1 MGRSEKEGEMKIWKR
16 LSASVM
22 TGFVIPTAEKLPKTK
37 LRHQTSVASPAGT
50 GEFIV
55 LFGTLP
61 PDISRKFPLHVKA
74 AGQGATSPSND
85 DRRLQREALALITK
99 AIEYIDREGSLINRC
114 AVDDYREG

>member
-1 MGRSEKEGEMKIWKR
+1 MNIWKR

-22 TGFVIPTAEKLPKTK
+22 TGFVVSTVYKSPKV
-37 LRHQTSVASPAGT
+37 HSTSVSSLAGT